1 MASLGVT
8 EGAEMPYLPSF
19 SNYNDLNNPY
29 YRSYGNDKKCEKLQ
43 DKLIEYKGI
52 EDICL
57 SLSGIFKKNDKFQS
71 NILFADD
78 FCSLVNYWLYDRV
91 FNEVVHKTGQKKVD
105 EVMLIIS
112 NYFRDF
118 AKPNKCSIQ
127 FQLCFQDNFKKAK
140 SLFDF
145 ATNYPAIQNYLEKPD
160 YVCTQA
166 FNKYIT
172 DNINLYQKIEGEC
185 ENKTKKIFCKLL
197 TSIYSKYG
205 KDKILQLK
213 CDHVQST
220 SKLLAPEHTEGDSY
234 QSFSLSGSSDPT
246 SGSNTAVASILPLL
260 GISFTFLLYK
270 FTSIGTWINPKI
282 GSIKRVIK
290 NVYEDNDKSINNS
303 ENIEID
309 FEDRDVNMQYHSWG
323 NY

>member
-1 MASLGVT
+1 
-8 EGAEMPYLPSF
+8 MPYLPSF
-19 SNYNDLNNPY
+19 RNYNDLSNPY

-57 SLSGIFKKNDKFQS
+57 SLSGIFKKIDKFKS
-71 NILFADD
+71 NILFDD
-78 FCSLVNYWLYDRV
+78 DICSLVNYWLYDRV
-91 FNEVVHKTGQKKVD
+91 FNEVFHKKGQKKVD
-105 EVMLIIS
+105 QIILIIS
-112 NYFRDF
+112 NYLRDF

-127 FQLCFQDNFKKAK
+127 FELCFQDNFKKAK

-145 ATNYPAIQNYLEKPD
+145 ATNYPAIQNYLGKPG
-160 YVCTQA
+160 YVCTQT

-172 DNINLYQKIEGEC
+172 ENINLYQKIEGEC

-205 KDKILQLK
+205 KDNLLQLK
-213 CDHVQST
+213 CDNVQSI
-220 SKLLAPEHTEGDSY
+220 SNSPSLQHQEGDTD
-234 QSFSLSGSSDPT
+234 QSFAFSGTDDYTSS
-246 SGSNTAVASILPLL
+246 SSNTAVASILPLL
-260 GISFTFLLYK
+260 GISFTTFYLYK

-282 GSIKRVIK
+282 GSIKKVIK
-290 NVYEDNDKSINNS
+290 NLYEDNDKSINNS

-309 FEDRDVNMQYHSWG
+309 FENREVNMQYHSWG

>member
-1 MASLGVT
+1 
-8 EGAEMPYLPSF
+8 MPYLPSF
-19 SNYNDLNNPY
+19 RNYNDLSNPY
-29 YRSYGNDKKCEKLQ
+29 YSSYGNDKKCENLQ

-57 SLSGIFKKNDKFQS
+57 SLSGIFNKIDKFQS
-71 NILFADD
+71 NILFDD
-78 FCSLVNYWLYDRV
+78 DLCSLVNYWLYDRV
-91 FNEVVHKTGQKKVD
+91 FNKVVHKKGKKKVD
-105 EVMLIIS
+105 EVILIIS

-127 FQLCFQDNFKKAK
+127 FELCFQDDFKKAK

-145 ATNYPAIQNYLEKPD
+145 ATNYPAIQNYLGKPD

-172 DNINLYQKIEGEC
+172 ENINLYQKIEGEC

-213 CDHVQST
+213 CDNVQST
-220 SKLLAPEHTEGDSY
+220 SKSLAPKHQEGDLD
-234 QSFSLSGSSDPT
+234 QSFALSGTGDYTSS
-246 SGSNTAVASILPLL
+246 SSNTAVASILPLL
-260 GISFTFLLYK
+260 GISFTTFFLYK
-270 FTSIGTWINPKI
+270 VNAITN
-282 GSIKRVIK
+282 
-290 NVYEDNDKSINNS
+290 
-303 ENIEID
+303 ENIY
-309 FEDRDVNMQYHSWG
+309 FVHY
-323 NY
+323 